1 MQSITKSFL
10 GLLLVFALFIA
21 LHTSSVAL
29 AESEQLTEQKAQS
42 PFKTVYQELM
52 AFKKYKL

>member
-21 LHTSSVAL
+21 LHTSSVTL
-29 AESEQLTEQKAQS
+29 AESEQLTKQTAQA
-42 PFKTVYQELM
+42 PLEILYKQLVT
-52 AFKKYKL
+52 FKK

>member
-21 LHTSSVAL
+21 LHTSSIIV
-29 AESEQLTEQKAQS
+29 TEQITNQKDQA
-42 PFKTVYQELM
+42 PLKVLYQGLI
-52 AFKKYKL
+52 AFKK